1 MQNGDLTMQSTE
13 NVVTRTMNPEPP
25 VAVESAQTAIESAAD
40 ALPNTAVVA
49 ATSCPQLA
57 RFSHLQSRIGTLW
70 QRIRAR
76 RREAAAVIVLAVT
89 AIVWFETGISETGS
103 AANSQVTLD
112 SYDSVMFDFD
122 SVDDSQA
129 MQDSADP
136 FDTPSHNSFDSELH
150 FPSSGNS
157 VQSDPF
163 TTAHKSADPRSSTPA
178 TIAHYPDSAF
188 SGSATHPTADDNSG
202 QRKPRKVKFAGRIQ
216 PAN

>member
-49 ATSCPQLA
+49 ATSCPQLS
-57 RFSHLQSRIGTLW
+57 RFSRLQSRIGTLW
-70 QRIRAR
+70 QRLRSQR
-76 RREAAAVIVLAVT
+76 RKAAAVIVLAVT
-89 AIVWFETGISETGS
+89 AIVWFETGSSETGS

-112 SYDSVMFDFD
+112 SYDSVLVDFD
-122 SVDDSQA
+122 SGDDSQA
-129 MQDSADP
+129 MRESADP
-136 FDTPSHNSFDSELH
+136 FETPSLNSFDSELH
-150 FPSSGNS
+150 FPSSANS

-163 TTAHKSADPRSSTPA
+163 TTAHKSADSGRSTPA
-178 TIAHYPDSAF
+178 TIAQYPDSAF

-202 QRKPRKVKFAGRIQ
+202 QQKPRKVKFAGRIQ